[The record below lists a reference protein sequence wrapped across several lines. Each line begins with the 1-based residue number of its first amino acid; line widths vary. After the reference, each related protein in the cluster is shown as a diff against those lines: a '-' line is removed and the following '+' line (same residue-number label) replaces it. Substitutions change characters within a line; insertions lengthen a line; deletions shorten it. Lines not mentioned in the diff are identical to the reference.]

1 MKNYTTLSKAE
12 LQEEL
17 TAVQAAYEEFK
28 ARGLKLDM
36 SRGKPGEE
44 QLALSLPMLDV
55 LTSESVLKSED
66 GTDCR
71 NYGGLDGIVEAK
83 QLFADLLGV
92 SPKEVIVEGMS
103 SLTIMFDTIS
113 KAYTHGVL
121 GSKKPW
127 MAYGRPKF
135 LCPVPGYDRH
145 FSITEF
151 YDFDMINVP
160 MDEDG
165 PDMDFVEK
173 LVAEDE
179 AIKGIWCVPKYSN
192 PSGSTYSD
200 EVVRRL
206 ANMKTAADDF
216 RIFWD
221 NAYAVHYIYSN
232 DPLLNI
238 MDECKKAGN
247 ADRPFIFASTSKIT
261 FPGSGVAVIA
271 ASEDNV
277 AFIKK
282 QINNQAISWDKM
294 NMLRHVRFFKDV
306 DGILDQMAKHA
317 EVLRP
322 RFDAVVKA
330 FERELGPRGVGT
342 WIKPNGGYFV
352 TYFTMDGCAKRVV
365 GLCKD
370 AGVVLTGAGA
380 THPYKKDPKDN
391 TIRIAP
397 SFPST
402 EELTLAV
409 ELFNICVRL
418 ASLETLLA

>member
-1 MKNYTTLSKAE
+1 M
-12 LQEEL
+12 
-17 TAVQAAYEEFK
+17 
-28 ARGLKLDM
+28 DM
-36 SRGKPGEE
+36 
-44 QLALSLPMLDV
+44 
-55 LTSESVLKSED
+55 
-66 GTDCR
+66 
-71 NYGGLDGIVEAK
+71 
-83 QLFADLLGV
+83 
-92 SPKEVIVEGMS
+92 
-103 SLTIMFDTIS
+103 
-113 KAYTHGVL
+113 
-121 GSKKPW
+121 
-127 MAYGRPKF
+127 
-135 LCPVPGYDRH
+135 
-145 FSITEF
+145 
-151 YDFDMINVP
+151 
-160 MDEDG
+160 
-165 PDMDFVEK
+165 VEK

-192 PSGSTYSD
+192 PTGSTYSD

-206 ANMKTAADDF
+206 ANMKTAAEDF

-221 NAYAVHYIYSN
+221 NAYAVHYIYQN

-247 ADRPFIFASTSKIT
+247 ADRVFIFASTSKIT

-271 ASEDNV
+271 ASEDNI

-282 QINNQAISWDKM
+282 QIANQAISWDKM
-294 NMLRHVRFFKDV
+294 NMLRHVRFFKNV
-306 DGILDQMAKHA
+306 DGILEQMAKHA

-322 RFDAVVKA
+322 RFNAVVDA

-342 WIKPNGGYFV
+342 WIKPNGGYFI

-365 GLCKD
+365 SLCKD

-397 SFPST
+397 SFPTT
-402 EELTLAV
+402 EELSLAV

-418 ASLETLLA
+418 ASLEVLLAN